1 MTSNLME
8 QYIKKTTSFLKNFTK
23 MFLAEKYDETIS
35 NEYIDAY
42 IDSRIYNFGETEQK
56 FFYKRIYAS
65 LLERKNEIR
74 KLYPKI
80 DEKILEDH
88 LELYQFVFYIDDI
101 RPISDL
107 TEFVNTICDKRRTMY
122 EIEGIKNIENKILK
136 SIKKYREE
144 KEDFIKKYQTEDFS
158 LQIDKYTLIKN
169 TYKVNINY
177 NFKIPYI
184 YSNTVINE
192 VYNNGTVNEDK
203 LIIEYIL
210 LTLEC
215 IKDINNADFSR
226 KYLVDFANTLYK
238 KQKKLKQ
245 TLRVIDNAAIQD
257 KIFLKIYY
265 QDFEENK
272 ELIYSLIKQGYR
284 FAIIIDDS
292 FKPTLM
298 NIKKLSIFE
307 FLLVPEQCKNY
318 EKIKENENKIINT
331 IIYDL

>member
-8 QYIKKTTSFLKNFTK
+8 QYIKTTTTFLKNFTK
-23 MFLAEKYDETIS
+23 MFLAEKYNEEIS
-35 NEYIDAY
+35 NEYIAAY
-42 IDSRIYNFGETEQK
+42 IDSRIYNYGETEQK

-65 LLERKNEIR
+65 LLEKKNEIQ

-80 DEKILEDH
+80 DENVLENH
-88 LELYQFVFYIDDI
+88 LKLYEFVFYIDDV

-107 TEFVNTICDKRRTMY
+107 TEFVKQICDKRRTLF
-122 EIEGIKNIENKILK
+122 EIEGIKNIENRILK
-136 SIKKYREE
+136 IIKKYREE

-158 LQIDKYTLIKN
+158 IQIDKYTLIKN
-169 TYKVNINY
+169 TYKVTINY

-192 VYNNGTVNEDK
+192 VYNDGTVNEDK

-215 IKDINNADFSR
+215 IKDINNADFST

-245 TLRVIDNAAIQD
+245 TLRVINNAAIQD
-257 KIFLKIYY
+257 KIILKIYY

-272 ELIYSLIKQGYR
+272 ELIYSLIKEGYR

-292 FKPTLM
+292 FKPTLL

>member
-80 DEKILEDH
+80 DEKILENH

-272 ELIYSLIKQGYR
+272 ELIYSLIKEGYR

>member
-80 DEKILEDH
+80 DEKILENH
-88 LELYQFVFYIDDI
+88 LELYQFVFYIDNI

-107 TEFVNTICDKRRTMY
+107 TEFVNTICDKRRTMF

-215 IKDINNADFSR
+215 IKDINNADFST
-226 KYLVDFANTLYK
+226 KYLVEFANTLYK

>member
-8 QYIKKTTSFLKNFTK
+8 QYIKKTTTFLKNLTK
-23 MFLAEKYDETIS
+23 MFLAEKYDETVS

-88 LELYQFVFYIDDI
+88 LELYQFVFYIDDV

-107 TEFVNTICDKRRTMY
+107 TEFVNTICDKRRTMF
-122 EIEGIKNIENKILK
+122 EIEGIKNIENRILK

-215 IKDINNADFSR
+215 IKDINNADFST
-226 KYLVDFANTLYK
+226 KYLVDFAKTLYK

-272 ELIYSLIKQGYR
+272 ELIYSLIKEGYR

>member
-8 QYIKKTTSFLKNFTK
+8 QYIKKTTTFLKNLTK
-23 MFLAEKYDETIS
+23 MFLAEKYDETVS
-35 NEYIDAY
+35 NEYIDSY

-65 LLERKNEIR
+65 LLEKKNEIR

-88 LELYQFVFYIDDI
+88 LELYQFVFYIDDV

-107 TEFVNTICDKRRTMY
+107 TEFVNTICDKRRTMF
-122 EIEGIKNIENKILK
+122 EIEGIKNIEDRILK

-192 VYNNGTVNEDK
+192 VYNDGTVNEDK

-215 IKDINNADFSR
+215 IKDINNADFST
-226 KYLVDFANTLYK
+226 KYLVDFAKTLYK

-272 ELIYSLIKQGYR
+272 ELIYSLIKEGYR

>member
-8 QYIKKTTSFLKNFTK
+8 QYIKKTTTFLKNFTK
-23 MFLAEKYDETIS
+23 MFLAEKYDETVS

-65 LLERKNEIR
+65 LLEKKNEIR

-88 LELYQFVFYIDDI
+88 LELYQFVFYIDDV

-107 TEFVNTICDKRRTMY
+107 TEFVNTICDKRKTMF
-122 EIEGIKNIENKILK
+122 EIEGIKNIENRILK

-192 VYNNGTVNEDK
+192 VYNDGTVNEDK

-215 IKDINNADFSR
+215 IKDINNADF
-226 KYLVDFANTLYK
+226 
-238 KQKKLKQ
+238 
-245 TLRVIDNAAIQD
+245 
-257 KIFLKIYY
+257 
-265 QDFEENK
+265 
-272 ELIYSLIKQGYR
+272 
-284 FAIIIDDS
+284 
-292 FKPTLM
+292 
-298 NIKKLSIFE
+298 
-307 FLLVPEQCKNY
+307 
-318 EKIKENENKIINT
+318 
-331 IIYDL
+331 

>member
-42 IDSRIYNFGETEQK
+42 IDSRIYNFGETEQR

-80 DEKILEDH
+80 DEKILENH

-107 TEFVNTICDKRRTMY
+107 TEFVNTICDKRRTMF

-272 ELIYSLIKQGYR
+272 ELIYSLIKEGYR

>member
-42 IDSRIYNFGETEQK
+42 IDSRIYNFGETEQR

-80 DEKILEDH
+80 DEKILENH

-107 TEFVNTICDKRRTMY
+107 TEFVNTICDKRRTMF

-215 IKDINNADFSR
+215 IKDINNADFST
-226 KYLVDFANTLYK
+226 KYLVEFANTLYK